1 MNICPILTIRLSGL
15 APASNWVLLP
25 AFAKKRNIVVTGQ
38 QPVLEQMAVDSK
50 YNKYID
56 ADDHKLGIIASGIAY
71 NYLMEC
77 YPDGCPFPVLK
88 ISQYPIPKKLIRR
101 MTDDCEYVLIAE
113 EGQPFIEDQ
122 VRGVMPGN
130 AVIKGR
136 LRIA

>member
-1 MNICPILTIRLSGL
+1 
-15 APASNWVLLP
+15 
-25 AFAKKRNIVVTGQ
+25 
-38 QPVLEQMAVDSK
+38 
-50 YNKYID
+50 
-56 ADDHKLGIIASGIAY
+56 
-71 NYLMEC
+71 MEC
-77 YPDGCPFPVLK
+77 FPNGCPYPVLK

-136 LRIA
+136 LTGELPRTGELNPDLIKKALGMEIG